1 MGGSAIAPFPVY
13 DAAERLE
20 LWWHEVESAIQ
31 SSRSSRARRFL
42 RWIVACSPDDEEAWL
57 WLARLASSPAEQV
70 NCLCEAYGL
79 HPDSVR
85 IQAALR
91 QARAWQ
97 LESSVGE
104 LKPWLAR
111 VRCLPD
117 ERRSG
122 NGNGSGSYH
131 NGLGRKARRDS

>member
-1 MGGSAIAPFPVY
+1 MGGSAIAPSPAHDV
-13 DAAERLE
+13 AERLE
-20 LWWHEVESAIQ
+20 LWWHEVESAIR
-31 SSRSSRARRFL
+31 SSQSSRARRFL

-70 NCLCEAYGL
+70 NCLCQAYGF
-79 HPDSVR
+79 HPDSIR

-104 LKPWLAR
+104 LKPWPAR

-117 ERRSG
+117 ERRG
-122 NGNGSGSYH
+122 DNGNGSGSSH
-131 NGLGRKARRDS
+131 RARGRKARSDS

>member
-1 MGGSAIAPFPVY
+1 MGEGAVSPSPAIDV
-13 DAAERLE
+13 AERLA
-20 LWWHEVESAIQ
+20 LWWNEAESAVQ

-57 WLARLASSPAEQV
+57 WLGRLASSPVERLD
-70 NCLCEAYGL
+70 CLFQAYGF
-79 HPDSVR
+79 HPNSAR

-104 LKPWLAR
+104 LKPWPAR
-111 VRCLPD
+111 VRCLPN
-117 ERRSG
+117 ERCG
-122 NGNGSGSYH
+122 NHGNGSGSD
-131 NGLGRKARRDS
+131 RKARQER